1 METDADDVSDI
12 KNTLLENQ
20 DFSFLLPAVGA
31 FVAEYGWHLLFMA
44 AGIYLLIQ
52 HLSKRRASQ
61 GQTNSAAEEMQD
73 PSSVERRLEAIE
85 ASRRRM
91 QQELDAK
98 AELFRE
104 KKLQLEEEKRKQK
117 IEMWESMKDGKSYK
131 GNSKIKQSTTDEAT
145 TSTSVLKPKTN
156 KKPLRNSDYNPLT
169 GEGGGA
175 SCVWRP
181 GRRGPSSGG

>member
-1 METDADDVSDI
+1 METGDDDVSNI
-12 KNTLLENQ
+12 KHTSLENQ
-20 DFSFLLPAVGA
+20 DLSFLLPAVGA

-44 AGIYLLIQ
+44 AGIYFLIQ
-52 HLSKRRASQ
+52 HLSKRRAIQ
-61 GQTNSAAEEMQD
+61 GNASSAAEEFQD
-73 PSSVERRLEAIE
+73 PSVVERRVEALE

-91 QQELDAK
+91 QEELDAK
-98 AELFRE
+98 AALFRE
-104 KKLQLEEEKRKQK
+104 RKLQLEEEKRKQK
-117 IEMWESMKDGKSYK
+117 IEIWESMKDGKSYK
-131 GNSKIKQSTTDEAT
+131 GNSKIKQSTTEEAT
-145 TSTSVLKPKTN
+145 TSASVLKPKTD